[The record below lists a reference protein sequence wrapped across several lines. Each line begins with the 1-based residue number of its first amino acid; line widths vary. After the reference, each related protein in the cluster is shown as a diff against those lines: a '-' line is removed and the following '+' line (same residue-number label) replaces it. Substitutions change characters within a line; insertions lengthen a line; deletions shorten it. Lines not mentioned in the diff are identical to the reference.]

1 MSPVAHS
8 IIVFGSGAM
17 GLAVAEHLKR
27 HGLRFL
33 LTGATVETVEAARSR
48 DFDAIELDFTDDD
61 ALRAAGIGSGTRLI
75 LCLYDE
81 PANNL
86 FLTLSARALAP
97 DLTIISACD
106 SKESNAKLLA
116 AGADKT
122 IDPFVITGRW
132 IHDLIRR
139 PIVWK
144 LLHDTLFS
152 SADMELAE
160 VHVDEES
167 TLRGH
172 PLREVAIHEHNLILL
187 GLVSREQ
194 GSELVF
200 RPSARDRR
208 IKAGDILVVLGPL
221 AEINAFRAA
230 VRPPKL

>member
-1 MSPVAHS
+1 
-8 IIVFGSGAM
+8 M
-17 GLAVAEHLKR
+17 GLAVAEHLQR

-33 LTGATVETVEAARSR
+33 LTGATPETVEAARAR

-61 ALRAAGIGSGTRLI
+61 ALRAAGIGTGARLI

-81 PANNL
+81 PASNL
-86 FLTLSARALAP
+86 FVTLSARALAP

-106 SKESNAKLLA
+106 SKESKAKLLA

-144 LLHDTLFS
+144 LLHETLFS

-167 TLRGH
+167 TLVGR
-172 PLREVAIHEHNLILL
+172 PLSEVARHEQNLILL
-187 GLVSREQ
+187 GLVARDQ
-194 GSELVF
+194 GAELVF
-200 RPSARDRR
+200 RPLAQDREIR
-208 IKAGDILVVLGPL
+208 VGDILVVLGPL
-221 AEINAFRAA
+221 AEIDAFRAA
-230 VRPPKL
+230 VRRLRL